1 MVWDTYLT
9 PYVVSNNACL
19 CLSINANIKQLN
31 KGDFM
36 SVASLKCDKVSNTH
50 NELITGLDRNPRH
63 KAFWIFSFHPVFA
76 GLDPEKKKQISR

>member
-1 MVWDTYLT
+1 MRAKERESELCSGTILENILRILKMVWDTYLT

-36 SVASLKCDKVSNTH
+36 SVASLKCDKS
-50 NELITGLDRNPRH
+50 L
-63 KAFWIFSFHPVFA
+63 KHP
-76 GLDPEKKKQISR
+76 Q

>member
-9 PYVVSNNACL
+9 PYGVSNNACL

-50 NELITGLDRNPRH
+50 NELITGLDRNL
-63 KAFWIFSFHPVFA
+63 FH
-76 GLDPEKKKQISR
+76 SS